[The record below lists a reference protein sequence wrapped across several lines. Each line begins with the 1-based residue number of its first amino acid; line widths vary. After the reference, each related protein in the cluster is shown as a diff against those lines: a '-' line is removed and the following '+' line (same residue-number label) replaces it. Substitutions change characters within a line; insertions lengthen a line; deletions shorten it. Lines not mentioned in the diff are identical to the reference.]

1 MHLFVAK
8 LNNNISKISHFRIL
22 HEFVTKDTDQFF
34 IGLKFICFRYKK
46 KIYGLSYEIF
56 IS

>member
-1 MHLFVAK
+1 MHSSVSK
-8 LNNNISKISHFRIL
+8 LNKNISKTSHFRIL

-46 KIYGLSYEIF
+46 IYGLSYEVF